1 MTYNLHMNE
10 IWTDES
16 TNESVKKQKK
26 VLYFVIPVI
35 AALLIYLN
43 LVKDDLYAG
52 NMQQVIEQLC
62 KSEDFNKIQLS
73 NLCSSNGLEIKN
85 KGEIYT
91 FSCENE
97 ETCMS

>member
-1 MTYNLHMNE
+1 MNE

-16 TNESVKKQKK
+16 TNESIKKQKK
-26 VLYFVIPVI
+26 ALYFVIPVI

-91 FSCENE
+91 LRCEKE